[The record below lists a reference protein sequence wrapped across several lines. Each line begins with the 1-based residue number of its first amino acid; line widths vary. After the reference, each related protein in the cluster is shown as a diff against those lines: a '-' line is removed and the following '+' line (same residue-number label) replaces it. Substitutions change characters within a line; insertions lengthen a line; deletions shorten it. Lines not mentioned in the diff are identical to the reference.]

1 MRTKHPNLGPKGD
14 VTWKWWFA
22 PHFPTVSPNA
32 VQGWGEGRRGWRLWG
47 LKSRWC
53 VAIQLCCE
61 LCQDCESCGSS
72 NLQLCLGS
80 HLSTVVFTCPLS
92 SVDLCLICSWCMNV
106 FSSSIQ
112 IALGIAV
119 CRPEG
124 TSSILMVLPRIWFTF
139 WLDFFVLAAVERV
152 MLNSVYYKTQV
163 LSALLVHKTDLT
175 AGATAQGCV
184 PVGVG
189 AEV

>member
-1 MRTKHPNLGPKGD
+1 
-14 VTWKWWFA
+14 
-22 PHFPTVSPNA
+22 
-32 VQGWGEGRRGWRLWG
+32 
-47 LKSRWC
+47 
-53 VAIQLCCE
+53 
-61 LCQDCESCGSS
+61 
-72 NLQLCLGS
+72 
-80 HLSTVVFTCPLS
+80 
-92 SVDLCLICSWCMNV
+92 MNV

-139 WLDFFVLAAVERV
+139 WLDFFVLAAVEWV